1 MTNGQKNEMNATT
14 SVSIDVKRR
23 VGNFSL
29 DVKFSAEGGLT
40 AFFGR
45 SGSGKTS
52 LVNLLA
58 GLDTPDSGTIQVN
71 GTTLFDSERGINLPA
86 QKRHLGYVFQ
96 DSRLFPHMNVQQN
109 LTYGT
114 RFAPKDVSHN
124 SRRHNLDEIVSLLGI
139 SSLMD
144 RQPNSLSGGEK
155 QRVAIGRALLAQPR
169 LLLMDEPL
177 ASVDAGLKDEIISF
191 IENLRDQ
198 LDIPIVYVSHAMGEV
213 IRLADTMVILDG
225 GTAVAAG
232 GVEDIMSRLDLRP
245 LTGRYEAGA
254 VVEAT
259 VKGHD
264 EAYQL
269 SELAFADK
277 SLWVPRLDLDPGAAL
292 RVRIRARD
300 VSLSHNRPEGT
311 SLLNIFEGTISEVA
325 ENNGPQ
331 VEILLDIGVPL
342 IARITRKSVVD
353 MGLQN
358 GDTVFAMVKAAAI
371 DRHSMGMAGTRPRQK
386 G

>member
-1 MTNGQKNEMNATT
+1 MTGNT
-14 SVSIDVKRR
+14 SLSIDIKRR
-23 VGNFSL
+23 LGAFSL
-29 DVKFSAEGGLT
+29 DVRFQAEGGLT

-52 LVNLLA
+52 LINMLA
-58 GLDTPDSGTIQVN
+58 GLDTPDSGSIEIN
-71 GTTLFDSERGINLPA
+71 GSTVFNSERGVNVAIE
-86 QKRHLGYVFQ
+86 KRRLGYVFQ
-96 DSRLFPHMNVQQN
+96 DSRLFPHMNVRQN
-109 LTYGT
+109 LNYGA
-114 RFAPKDVSHN
+114 RFTTGAEQPYN
-124 SRRHNLDEIVSLLGI
+124 FAEIIDLLGL
-139 SSLMD
+139 SALLD

-177 ASVDAGLKDEIISF
+177 ASLDAGRKGEIISF

-198 LDIPIVYVSHAMGEV
+198 LDIPIVYVSHAMDEV
-213 IRLADTMVILDG
+213 IRLADTMVILDH

-254 VVEAT
+254 VISAS

-264 EAYQL
+264 ETYQL
-269 SELAFADK
+269 SELGFADK
-277 SLWVPRLDLDPGAAL
+277 LLWVPRLDLQPGSAL

-300 VSLSHNRPEGT
+300 VSLSRIRPEHT
-311 SLLNIFEGTISEVA
+311 SLLNIFEGTITEIA
-325 ENNGPQ
+325 ESQGAQ

-342 IARITRKSVVD
+342 IARVTRRSTTELGLKVGD
-353 MGLQN
+353 M
-358 GDTVFAMVKAAAI
+358 VFAMVKAAAI
-371 DRHSMGMAGTRPRQK
+371 DRHSMGMAGTRTRQA